1 MSLSTNKSTGLGL
14 LILVFALFARGA
26 AFAQGIPQAKPAG
39 VGLSSERLERITQL
53 LRDDI
58 GKGAMPG
65 AVLRL
70 VARHQSPR
78 QRAHY
83 KSIVRDMVYAA
94 VVQ

>member
-1 MSLSTNKSTGLGL
+1 MSRSTDESTVFRL

-26 AFAQGIPQAKPAG
+26 AFAQGIPQVKPAD
-39 VGLSSERLERITQL
+39 VELSSERLERITQL

-58 GKGAMPG
+58 GKGTMPG

>member
-26 AFAQGIPQAKPAG
+26 AFAQGIPAG